1 MRRILVVLLVV
12 VSFGAHAAEAPD
24 NVDGAMTV
32 NVFQAKRLHE
42 LGAVFI
48 DVRAD
53 REWLWGHVEG
63 AVHFDLASDF
73 VSLAGPEWP
82 RELPL
87 VIYCDSEVCPRSW
100 KRRAWLSAGVI
111 RGCSTSARAIL
122 PGSCT
127 ISRRSPEKTGRPPR
141 SMPRPTEQRQIRR

>member
-82 RELPL
+82 RELAL
-87 VIYCDSEVCPRSW
+87 VIYCDSEVCPRSAEAARMAVSW
-100 KRRAWLSAGVI
+100 GYTRVFYFRSGYFAWQLHDFPQVTGEDRAAATLNAQ
-111 RGCSTSARAIL
+111 AH
-122 PGSCT
+122 
-127 ISRRSPEKTGRPPR
+127 
-141 SMPRPTEQRQIRR
+141 

>member
-87 VIYCDSEVCPRSW
+87 VIYCDSEVARAAR
-100 KRRAWLSAGVI
+100 KRRAWLSAGATRVFYF
-111 RGCSTSARAIL
+111 RSGYFAWQLHDFPQVTGEDRAAATL
-122 PGSCT
+122 NA
-127 ISRRSPEKTGRPPR
+127 
-141 SMPRPTEQRQIRR
+141 QAH

>member
-1 MRRILVVLLVV
+1 MRLTLILLLFM
-12 VSFGAHAAEAPD
+12 VSLGAQAVEAPD
-24 NVDGAMTV
+24 DVDGAMTV

-73 VSLAGPEWP
+73 VSLAGAEWP

-87 VIYCDSEVCPRSW
+87 VIYCDSEICPRS
-100 KRRAWLSAGVI
+100 A
-111 RGCSTSARAIL
+111 
-122 PGSCT
+122 
-127 ISRRSPEKTGRPPR
+127 
-141 SMPRPTEQRQIRR
+141 

>member
-1 MRRILVVLLVV
+1 MRRVLILMLFIVPLGLQA
-12 VSFGAHAAEAPD
+12 GEAPRD
-24 NVDGAMTV
+24 VDGALTV

-48 DVRAD
+48 DVRPG

-73 VSLAGPEWP
+73 ASLADAQWP

-87 VIYCDSEVCPRSW
+87 VIYCDSEVCPRSAQAA
-100 KRRAWLSAGVI
+100 RMAVAWGY
-111 RGCSTSARAIL
+111 
-122 PGSCT
+122 
-127 ISRRSPEKTGRPPR
+127 
-141 SMPRPTEQRQIRR
+141 QRVFYFREGYFAWQLHDFPQVTAADTTFTTLNAWAH

>member
-87 VIYCDSEVCPRSW
+87 VIYCDSEVCPRSAEAARMAVSW
-100 KRRAWLSAGVI
+100 GYTR
-111 RGCSTSARAIL
+111 CSTSARAIL

-127 ISRRSPEKTGRPPR
+127 IFRRSPTAHREAETAKAHRG
-141 SMPRPTEQRQIRR
+141 

>member
-87 VIYCDSEVCPRSW
+87 VIYCDSEVCPRSAEAA
-100 KRRAWLSAGVI
+100 REAERLCPRQAI
-111 RGCSTSARAIL
+111 RL
-122 PGSCT
+122 
-127 ISRRSPEKTGRPPR
+127 ED
-141 SMPRPTEQRQIRR
+141 

>member
-1 MRRILVVLLVV
+1 
-12 VSFGAHAAEAPD
+12 
-24 NVDGAMTV
+24 MTI

-42 LGAVFI
+42 LGAAFI

-73 VSLAGPEWP
+73 VNLAAQEWP

-87 VIYCDSEVCPRSW
+87 VIYCDSEICPRSAEAARMVVAW
-100 KRRAWLSAGVI
+100 GYKQVFYFRSGYFAWQLHDFPRVTGEDRAGATLNAQ
-111 RGCSTSARAIL
+111 AH
-122 PGSCT
+122 
-127 ISRRSPEKTGRPPR
+127 
-141 SMPRPTEQRQIRR
+141 

>member
-1 MRRILVVLLVV
+1 MSRPGTRRAKMRRILVVLLVV

-53 REWLWGHVEG
+53 REWLWGM
-63 AVHFDLASDF
+63 
-73 VSLAGPEWP
+73 
-82 RELPL
+82 
-87 VIYCDSEVCPRSW
+87 W
-100 KRRAWLSAGVI
+100 KA
-111 RGCSTSARAIL
+111 
-122 PGSCT
+122 PY
-127 ISRRSPEKTGRPPR
+127 IS
-141 SMPRPTEQRQIRR
+141 I

>member
-1 MRRILVVLLVV
+1 MRCVLVFLLLMASLGTV
-12 VSFGAHAAEAPD
+12 HAVEAPD
-24 NVDGAMTV
+24 EVDGAMTI

-48 DVRAD
+48 DVRSD

-73 VSLAGPEWP
+73 VSLAGTEWP

-87 VIYCDSEVCPRSW
+87 VIYCDSEICPRSAEAARMAVAW
-100 KRRAWLSAGVI
+100 GYQRVFYFRAGYFAWQLHDLPQV
-111 RGCSTSARAIL
+111 TVEDRAAVVL
-122 PGSCT
+122 NA
-127 ISRRSPEKTGRPPR
+127 
-141 SMPRPTEQRQIRR
+141 QAH